1 MSESIMN
8 KVISDDLALRL
19 QKLSDKMQVPENQLI
34 SHAVSEYLQKH
45 EHEDGPV
52 NQESSE
58 ALIKALANSEGS
70 IVDQKARLA
79 CQTLLQRI
87 ESLEKA
93 LNQTISDVEKL
104 KEYDRKQDEEDMV
117 SPVLGW

>member
-1 MSESIMN
+1 MN
-8 KVISDDLALRL
+8 NLFSDDLALRL